1 MPFSMFNVN
10 VTCYV
15 GLAFDFFMDD
25 FEKMSFKELQM
36 MNCLKGDFILFY
48 VRKNLGEFPI

>member
-1 MPFSMFNVN
+1 MFNVN

-25 FEKMSFKELQM
+25 FEKMSFKERQM
-36 MNCLKGDFILFY
+36 MNC
-48 VRKNLGEFPI
+48 

>member
-1 MPFSMFNVN
+1 MFNVN
-10 VTCYV
+10 VTCYVPV

-25 FEKMSFKELQM
+25 FEKMSFKERQM
-36 MNCLKGDFILFY
+36 MNCLKGDFIFFY

>member
-15 GLAFDFFMDD
+15 GLAFDFFMDG